1 MKNVLKK
8 MILTAALVVTT
19 LVVFPTNAE
28 AKTKTLTYNI
38 NKVSANKFCEDVY
51 TKGAE
56 AHFLEKDKNKYK
68 ITLTVKA
75 KSEKDGVKKVES
87 FAKKVMKADSNKYG
101 LSYGVSLKDGYN
113 WYRYNNKKKVLTV
126 TLANTANDLY
136 YLNCITRDALQ
147 TNWIESTKCS
157 VKTKTVFPDSESFKK
172 ASESAKTQTVLYYMG
187 HNCMYGNTDAKGTKI
202 SWKRL
207 YEHEQEGVCSD
218 FAQMQE
224 KAVRLIAYD
233 YTAQHEIS
241 WKANH
246 EILLV
251 GIKNSEGSYDYF
263 DGSNGGF
270 YPYRVDSKVV
280 KDKTPVTYGFFDSWQ
295 VSEPKLYKVTKLEK
309 AAYKWGKAKK
319 SSDLEKMYMNR

>member
-1 MKNVLKK
+1 MRNVFKK

-51 TKGAE
+51 NKGAD
-56 AHFLEKDKNKYK
+56 AHFLERDKNKYK

-87 FAKKVMKADSNKYG
+87 FAKKVMKAKSNKYG

-126 TLANTANDLY
+126 KLANTANDLY

-187 HNCMYGNTDAKGTKI
+187 DKCMWYSPDAKGTKI

-207 YEHEQEGVCSD
+207 YEHKQEGVCSD
-218 FAQMQE
+218 FAQMTE
-224 KAVRLIAYD
+224 NAIRLVAYD
-233 YTAQHEIS
+233 YTAQHETNQI
-241 WKANH
+241 ANH
-246 EILLV
+246 EVLLV
-251 GIKNSEGSYDYF
+251 KIKNSSETYDYF
-263 DGSNGGF
+263 LGNNGAF
-270 YPYRVDSKVV
+270 VPYLVISKVIKN
-280 KDKTPVTYGFFDSWQ
+280 KDWVTYSQFDAWQ
-295 VSEPKLYKVTKLEK
+295 VTEPKIYKVTKLEK
-309 AAYKWGKAKK
+309 EAFKWGKAKK

>member
-1 MKNVLKK
+1 MKNVFKT
-8 MILTAALVVTT
+8 LTITVVTMFLVVLIPTT
-19 LVVFPTNAE
+19 VQ
-28 AKTKTLTYNI
+28 AKTKVMNFNI
-38 NKVSANKFCEDVY
+38 DKVSANDFVTEVQTQGKI
-51 TKGAE
+51 
-56 AHFLEKDKNKYK
+56 AHFSEKDKNKYK
-68 ITLTVKA
+68 ITITVKA
-75 KSEKDGVKKVES
+75 KSEKDGIKKIET
-87 FAKKVMKADSNKYG
+87 FAKKVMKAESNKYG
-101 LSYGVSLKDGYN
+101 LSYGVSLKDDYN

-126 TLANTANDLY
+126 KLANTANDLY

-147 TNWIESTKCS
+147 TNWIKSTKCS

-172 ASESAKTQTVLYYMG
+172 ASESAKTQTVLYYIG
-187 HNCMYGNTDAKGTKI
+187 DKCMYVNTDAKGTKI
-202 SWKRL
+202 SWKKL
-207 YEHEQEGVCSD
+207 YEHKQEGVCSD

-241 WKANH
+241 WAANH

-280 KDKTPVTYGFFDSWQ
+280 KDKTPVTYRFFDSWQ
-295 VSEPKLYKVTKLEK
+295 VSEPKLYRVTKFEK